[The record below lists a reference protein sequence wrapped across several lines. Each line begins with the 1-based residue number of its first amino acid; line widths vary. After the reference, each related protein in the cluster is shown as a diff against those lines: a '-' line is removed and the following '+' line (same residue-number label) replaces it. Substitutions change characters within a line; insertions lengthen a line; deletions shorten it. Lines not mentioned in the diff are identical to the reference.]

1 MKKFIK
7 SMITLAIIIAVLAF
21 AGCAGEEPSASATP
35 APTASAAG
43 TEASESNLKN
53 AIKEGETYRYYVW
66 NTEDENDPFKN
77 VDGVR
82 KEMAINNKAQFEE
95 KYGVTIRYV
104 LSAGG
109 DDWYTVPFAS
119 AQAGT
124 PMTDIFNAGSSYVTL
139 LAYTYGGSAGQLLLP
154 LGDYAEYGDFSDP
167 EYWDQAAQEI
177 CTLGGK
183 LYFCVPSPMG
193 WELVS
198 SNKVTLFN
206 FDLVRRGGMEPED
219 LYEMSNNGEWTWDA
233 FREAV
238 IACNFPD
245 ENIYGTA
252 LGDNVGLMAALITSN
267 DASYFEKQNYN
278 GQLIDRYV
286 GNSSNAIEAW
296 NFFVRLSLEDA
307 AIDLSGTAETTTFS
321 AGRIAFLVTGL
332 ARTSTIYQRMQSDYG
347 VLMPPKGPQADN
359 YISDQDS
366 FLPLCIFNGV
376 SNPEGCVQVLGEY
389 FRPAYARSSSEN
401 QALLEAELA
410 TYLRDAQSLEIC
422 KQLPDVSK
430 VQSHMLYIKLRTASE
445 DQAML
450 ESVLYGHA
458 WNFARGEE
466 TPAQYLDSIVD
477 MVNSTVFN
485 AINPEG

>member
-1 MKKFIK
+1 MKNCLKSFIVLAVVA
-7 SMITLAIIIAVLAF
+7 MILAF
-21 AGCAGEEPSASATP
+21 AGCAEKEPSASATP
-35 APTASAAG
+35 APTKSETTDASG
-43 TEASESNLKN
+43 SDLKN

-66 NTEDENDPFKN
+66 NTEDESDPFKN

-82 KEMAINNKAQFEE
+82 KEMAINNKAEFEK

-109 DDWYTVPFAS
+109 DDWYSVPFAS

-124 PMTDIFNAGSSYVTL
+124 PMTDIFNAGGSYVTL
-139 LAYTYGGSAGQLLLP
+139 LAYTYGGSAGRILLP
-154 LGDYAEYGDFSDP
+154 LDDYSEYADFSDP

-183 LYFCVPSPMG
+183 LYFSVPSPMG

-238 IACNFPD
+238 ISCTFPE
-245 ENIYGTA
+245 ENIFGTA
-252 LGDNVGLMAALITSN
+252 LGDNVGIMAALITSN
-267 DASYFEKQNYN
+267 NASYFEKQEYE

-286 GNSSNAIEAW
+286 GNSQNAIEAW
-296 NFFVRLSLEDA
+296 NFFVRLSLEDSTV
-307 AIDLSGTAETTTFS
+307 DLSGTAETTTFS
-321 AGRIAFLVTGL
+321 AGRIAFLLTGL
-332 ARTSTIYQRMQSDYG
+332 ARTSTIYQRMKSDYG
-347 VLMPPKGPQADN
+347 VLMPPKGPQADD

-366 FLPLCIFNGV
+366 FLPLCVFNGV

-389 FRPAYARSSSEN
+389 FRPTYARSSSEN
-401 QALLEAELA
+401 QSLLEAELA
-410 TYLRDAQSLEIC
+410 TYLRDTQSLEVC
-422 KQLPDVSK
+422 KKLPDVSK

-450 ESVLYGHA
+450 ESILYGHA
-458 WNFARGEE
+458 WNFASGEE

-477 MVNSTVFN
+477 MVNSTVYN